1 LQASL
6 PPVLPHLFSPT
17 PWTPKLR
24 RNTVVASDPPEV
36 ATCVVTPSDA
46 PTRAKANG
54 FGFKAGSSCI
64 KGAYMSFYRSGLGDA
79 VWLTLPLQ
87 FLVSLNNLGGR
98 EKSKD
103 LIIFVKQ
110 RTYQHLHFSK
120 ADLVSSLECGCGHAL
135 CGSRGGAA
143 SSRDTDRHH
152 GHNDRRPCHR
162 AGKRPRDQ

>member
-1 LQASL
+1 
-6 PPVLPHLFSPT
+6 
-17 PWTPKLR
+17 
-24 RNTVVASDPPEV
+24 
-36 ATCVVTPSDA
+36 
-46 PTRAKANG
+46 
-54 FGFKAGSSCI
+54 
-64 KGAYMSFYRSGLGDA
+64 MSFYRSGLGDA

-152 GHNDRRPCHR
+152 GHNVAGHAIALASVLVTNNERRFSQVTGLKVENWTR
-162 AGKRPRDQ
+162 RQDNLS